1 MILKKKKNLYWVA
14 DFRDSWME
22 FHARPKYNF
31 IRNLI
36 ESKMEKSVMKNAD
49 FIVTA
54 SPGIADKLKKK
65 YNGYYNKIKCVP
77 NGFDGNDFIKYK
89 DFKKEKNSKISFL
102 HSGTL
107 WNVRNPEIMMSVL
120 EKIVME
126 YDNVIFNFIG
136 FNFMDNSLIEY
147 ITKKHERIK
156 ISNYIPHDEVL
167 KELLKSDVLM
177 LMQSRVSIESYPG
190 KMFEY
195 IAAKKLVFL
204 IGPENGNACDLLKE
218 YKKFVRA
225 EPENTDDIYL
235 KIRYIIDNF
244 DELDKIK
251 PKRDFIDSYDRRY
264 LTRKLVSIIE
274 KTTI

>member
-1 MILKKKKNLYWVA
+1 
-14 DFRDSWME
+14 
-22 FHARPKYNF
+22 
-31 IRNLI
+31 
-36 ESKMEKSVMKNAD
+36 
-49 FIVTA
+49 
-54 SPGIADKLKKK
+54 
-65 YNGYYNKIKCVP
+65 
-77 NGFDGNDFIKYK
+77 
-89 DFKKEKNSKISFL
+89 
-102 HSGTL
+102 
-107 WNVRNPEIMMSVL
+107 
-120 EKIVME
+120 ME